1 MTSLDNTLKISG
13 RQKAYLVSL
22 LVLSVAGSIPIM
34 LRLIS
39 DALILTSG
47 TFVGV
52 DINAYFFSLL
62 LLMVFVGGTFVAI
75 NKLGY
80 RDIRVFSYRIEFL
93 PELIVCFWYLSFG
106 GFLLLL
112 FVPLYMDL
120 IQ

>member
-22 LVLSVAGSIPIM
+22 LVLSVVGSIPVM

-47 TFVGV
+47 TFVGM

-62 LLMVFVGGTFVAI
+62 LLMVFIGGMFIATD
-75 NKLGY
+75 KLDY
-80 RDIRVFSYRIEFL
+80 RDIRIFSYHIESV
-93 PELIVCFWYLSFG
+93 PELVGCLWYVSFAV
-106 GFLLLL
+106 FISLL
-112 FVPLYMDL
+112 FVPMYINS